1 MGYKVVET
9 EQAVQDL
16 DGILGYIANSLANP
30 SAAAA
35 FADEVEKC
43 YTNLE
48 GMPLMYEQC
57 RDSRLRVLG
66 YRKAVIKNYILIYR
80 VGEKFSQ
87 GINPGSFHFLQFADI
102 HG

>member
-57 RDSRLRVLG
+57 RDARLRVLG

-80 VGEKFSQ
+80 VGEKEKTVYILRLFYCRQ
-87 GINPGSFHFLQFADI
+87 NYGDLV
-102 HG
+102 